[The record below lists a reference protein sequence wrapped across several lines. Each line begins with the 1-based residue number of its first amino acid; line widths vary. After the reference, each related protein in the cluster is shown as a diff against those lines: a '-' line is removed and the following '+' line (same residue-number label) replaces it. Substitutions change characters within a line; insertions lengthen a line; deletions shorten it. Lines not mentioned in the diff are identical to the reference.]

1 MEAARKSDEDK
12 EVRAAAAAA
21 EPAGATFLADIERL
35 TAGPAGGKDL
45 PSALDLVTPAG
56 GPSISAPPPETAL
69 VATPDGA
76 SRPKVDE
83 VLVCSAQG
91 EVLYE
96 WQCANTD
103 LWVNLFEFVSQ
114 RGHRLAQA
122 LPLGEFN
129 RLEIQS
135 GGVRAVVIITSD
147 RGVLVKTR
155 REATSP

>member
-1 MEAARKSDEDK
+1 M
-12 EVRAAAAAA
+12 
-21 EPAGATFLADIERL
+21 
-35 TAGPAGGKDL
+35 
-45 PSALDLVTPAG
+45 
-56 GPSISAPPPETAL
+56 
-69 VATPDGA
+69 A

-103 LWVNLFEFVSQ
+103 LWVNFFEFVSQ
-114 RGHRLAQA
+114 RGQRLAQM
-122 LPLGEFN
+122 LPAGEFN

-135 GGVRAVVIITSD
+135 GGVRAVVIIANE

-155 REATSP
+155 REAVSA